1 MLKPLAFFFSLLLL
15 TACSSYQDAG
25 VVYHQNFDFSA
36 VKNYSFYERNSSF
49 TESQNLLDVHRNAI
63 EIAIENA
70 MAKNHFNY
78 ASLEQ
83 ADIVIT
89 YHVLNGNRQ
98 EFSKY
103 NKVIQ
108 FCNHCLRASAW
119 QTDNIYKAPR
129 FGSLVLDIIDP
140 KKHRSVWRSTYPL
153 EIKGEDNSAISNEK
167 IQQAIAAMLAQYPI
181 QLKNRKQTN

>member
-1 MLKPLAFFFSLLLL
+1 MPKFLALFFSLFLL

-25 VVYHQNFDFSA
+25 VVYHHNFDFSA

-63 EIAIENA
+63 EIAIERA
-70 MAKNHFNY
+70 MAENHFNY
-78 ASLEQ
+78 SSLEQ
-83 ADIVIT
+83 ADIVVT

-98 EFSKY
+98 EYSKY
-103 NKVIQ
+103 NEAIH

-119 QTDNIYKAPR
+119 QTENKYKEPR
-129 FGSLVLDIIDP
+129 FGSLILDIIDP
-140 KKHRSVWRSTYPL
+140 KKQRSVWRSAYPL

-167 IQQAIAAMLAQYPI
+167 IQQAITAMLAQYPN
-181 QLKNRKQTN
+181 QRNNRK